1 MDFWQPCLQVK
12 RRILSRTVT
21 EWNLLGSGW
30 IPLTV
35 ILVLSMIYVGGG
47 VVCPLEDTFY

>member
-1 MDFWQPCLQVK
+1 MDFWQQCLQLK
-12 RRILSRTVT
+12 HRILSRTVT
-21 EWNLLGSGW
+21 EWKLLGLGW

-35 ILVLSMIYVGGG
+35 ILALSMIYAGGG